1 MTKEQ
6 ILAEL
11 GISREQAA
19 ECERLAALSRTCSR
33 PCWPS
38 EAKELIQ
45 KIGTSTKASGPG

>member
-19 ECERLAALSRTCSR
+19 ECERLAALSEDAFEAMLAQRSERTHAED
-33 PCWPS
+33 WY
-38 EAKELIQ
+38 
-45 KIGTSTKASGPG
+45 